1 MHLNQPSHNRHK
13 HRSSKYSHHLK
24 SRTIMAILTSI
35 RMQILRGLG
44 LTMGAVPKNKKATG
58 NRPHLTTP
66 WPTLTIGIMEWSQP
80 VTAKKDKEKALEGGA
95 DVAEEAAEAADE
107 EDHVS
112 SAMGIEVT
120 VATEKGM
127 AIIEETET
135 VIERTATTAVTEK
148 AITAAIVIEVDAVA
162 ESGAE
167 ETDPRGA
174 KVATAEETAADHAGA
189 DHQIHRG
196 GVAATPRNRMATR
209 RPINQHEELHNPTN
223 HKSGCTFSRAV

>member
-1 MHLNQPSHNRHK
+1 
-13 HRSSKYSHHLK
+13 
-24 SRTIMAILTSI
+24 
-35 RMQILRGLG
+35 
-44 LTMGAVPKNKKATG
+44 
-58 NRPHLTTP
+58 
-66 WPTLTIGIMEWSQP
+66 
-80 VTAKKDKEKALEGGA
+80 
-95 DVAEEAAEAADE
+95 
-107 EDHVS
+107 
-112 SAMGIEVT
+112 MGIEVT

-196 GVAATPRNRMATR
+196 NIIMLIPEHFVFFAYALKASF
-209 RPINQHEELHNPTN
+209 III
-223 HKSGCTFSRAV
+223 